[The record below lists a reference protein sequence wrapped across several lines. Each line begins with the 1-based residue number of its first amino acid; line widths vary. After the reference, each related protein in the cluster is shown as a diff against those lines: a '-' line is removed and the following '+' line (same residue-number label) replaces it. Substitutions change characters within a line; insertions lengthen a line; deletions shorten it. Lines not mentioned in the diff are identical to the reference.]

1 MHADNHDL
9 PVAFPARRE
18 RRSVCGAVAREGRC
32 SSDRLRDQVAQAGR
46 RVRLALERPS
56 RRRLAAVSKQQPL
69 QLIDPAAADGWERP
83 PARTV
88 SFDGRPFWPSP
99 DVSVGGCYR
108 GSGGHRSA
116 SLNIASAISASG
128 VWNPKPR
135 RVVNRI
141 WGVDLLAPHQLAL
154 SSEIPSK
161 RSQRSSPRAS
171 DERQDG
177 PAIAAGCGP
186 LEAAGVMIDH
196 DRHVPLALAV
206 ADPRRSRSAAAR
218 PGDRPGGWLR
228 QQPARGSARPSS
240 RERAS
245 TRATDLDVFTAGHA
259 T

>member
-1 MHADNHDL
+1 MQRCHDL
-9 PVAFPARRE
+9 PVAFPARTE
-18 RRSVCGAVAREGRC
+18 RRSVCGAVAREGLC

-69 QLIDPAAADGWERP
+69 ERIDPGAADGWERR
-83 PARTV
+83 PARTI

-99 DVSVGGCYR
+99 DFSVGGCYP
-108 GSGGHRSA
+108 GSGGHIGEFEHRECDQRLGRVEPRSRA
-116 SLNIASAISASG
+116 EWSIGSGALIRSL
-128 VWNPKPR
+128 
-135 RVVNRI
+135 
-141 WGVDLLAPHQLAL
+141 LQLAL
-154 SSEIPSK
+154 SSEIPSR

-177 PAIAAGCGP
+177 PAIAAGCGR

-206 ADPRRSRSAAAR
+206 ADPCRSRSAAAR

-240 RERAS
+240 PR
-245 TRATDLDVFTAGHA
+245 TRVNSATDLDVFTAGHA